1 MFDHLRLSAQRMF
14 GAAGHPDAPIDLEAG
29 LAPGGAVRHAPP
41 VDTLQQTLVGQG
53 NALAERPRS
62 PQACETLRA
71 FHADLQPAQRPAF
84 EALCRKLDS
93 TYDCWRSKVDNG
105 SCLEAFDQEV
115 ASRITS
121 LSDCGYTAEA
131 LDRLE
136 SKAKRLDEWADKV
149 VGGAKSTPFA
159 IASVLTDLLPVLSGG
174 NLVTDPFI
182 KGYIA
187 GTFSAIV
194 DTAGGEALNRAVH
207 DAWWLHVNP
216 GDQTPH
222 LNYNPE
228 TERAEVHHHPG
239 EMSPAMQNALANLD
253 ADIGLARKVLQ
264 AGVSFQSYTV
274 RNVGRT
280 AISPIASLVTS
291 EATVSHI
298 DTGVTAIGGILAG
311 AGAYRGLGHYAHQNG
326 LAGLSALLSRRDY
339 LDRLEQ
345 LEATSLA
352 QQTKGA
358 LVRAAKVPADVL
370 TDGTNAL
377 QAVLRFENLLAEFGP
392 LAGGI
397 ASIVLAKTEASAM
410 ATHQHFSLAGR
421 LAFTQLAGTLTM
433 VPVLATWPGTSMIAN
448 HYKKPL
454 ANFIHRLSH
463 HHEPA
468 GVGGSG
474 AAEFGAGLNAG
485 APQSS
490 DPPRMSRDSVR
501 APSPGEPRT
510 RLGGSLPASLR
521 EEG

>member
-1 MFDHLRLSAQRMF
+1 MLDHLRLSAQRMF

-71 FHADLQPAQRPAF
+71 FHADLQPAQRLGF

-93 TYDCWRSKVDNG
+93 TYDCWRGKVG
-105 SCLEAFDQEV
+105 ASHLKAFDNEV
-115 ASRITS
+115 ALRSVS
-121 LSDCGYTAEA
+121 LTEHGYTAA
-131 LDRLE
+131 DMTRLE
-136 SKAKRLDEWADKV
+136 NKAKRLDEWADKV

-159 IASVLTDLLPVLSGG
+159 IASVMTDLLPALSGG
-174 NLVTDPFI
+174 NLIIDPFI

-187 GTFSAIV
+187 GTFSAIA

-228 TERAEVHHHPG
+228 TGMAEVHHHPG
-239 EMSPAMQNALANLD
+239 EMPEAMQQALANLD
-253 ADIGLARKVLQ
+253 AHIGLAKKVGQ
-264 AGVSFQSYTV
+264 AAVSFQTYSV
-274 RNVGRT
+274 RNVART
-280 AISPIASLVTS
+280 AISPIASLLTS

-298 DTGVTAIGGILAG
+298 DTGVAAVGGILAG

-339 LDRLEQ
+339 MDRLQQ
-345 LEATSLA
+345 LEDTSLA
-352 QQTKGA
+352 QQAKGA

-377 QAVLRFENLLAEFGP
+377 QAVLRFENLMAEFGP

-410 ATHQHFSLAGR
+410 ATQQHFSLAGR

-433 VPVLATWPGTSMIAN
+433 VPVLAAWPATAMIAN
-448 HYKKPL
+448 HYKKPM
-454 ANFIHRLSH
+454 ADFIHRVSH

-468 GVGGSG
+468 GVGGAG
-474 AAEFGAGLNAG
+474 VAQFGAELNAG
-485 APQSS
+485 APPPTDS
-490 DPPRMSRDSVR
+490 PRMSRDSIR
-501 APSPGEPRT
+501 APSPGEART
-510 RLGGSLPASLR
+510 RLGGSVPPSLH
-521 EEG
+521 ENV